1 MAKRRKEDAL
11 ETRERILDA
20 AITVFHQQGVARPS
34 LTEVA
39 ELAGVTRGAVYGHFR
54 NKADLFNELAERV
67 QLPGEK
73 LCEGASEDPSHNPL
87 GILRTR
93 WLWLFQEVA
102 CNRQWQQILDI
113 ILHRCEL
120 VTESGEIRQ
129 RMLDCRDEAL
139 ERIQDLLRAA
149 VAREQ
154 LPADLDVDL
163 AAPMLHGALVGLLGD
178 WLLRPD
184 GRDLARLG
192 ERYLD
197 TLIEM
202 LHHAPT
208 LRRESMAEAP

>member
-1 MAKRRKEDAL
+1 M

-20 AITVFHQQGVARPS
+20 AVTVFHQQGVARPS

-73 LCEGASEDPSHNPL
+73 LCEGASEDTHQNPL

-120 VTESGEIRQ
+120 VTESGEISQ
-129 RMLDCRDEAL
+129 RMLDCREEAL
-139 ERIQDLLRAA
+139 ERMRQLISAA

-154 LPADLDVDL
+154 LPADLDVEL

-184 GRDLARLG
+184 GRDLALLG
-192 ERYLD
+192 ERYLN
-197 TLIEM
+197 TLIDM
-202 LHHAPT
+202 LQHAPS
-208 LRRESMAEAP
+208 LRREQVPEAS

>member
-1 MAKRRKEDAL
+1 M

-20 AITVFHQQGVARPS
+20 AVTVFHQQGVARPS

-54 NKADLFNELAERV
+54 NKADLFNALAERV

-73 LCEGASEDPSHNPL
+73 LCEGASEDAHHNPL

-120 VTESGEIRQ
+120 VTESGEITQ
-129 RMLDCRDEAL
+129 RMLDCREEGL
-139 ERIQDLLRAA
+139 ERMRQLIGGA
-149 VAREQ
+149 VTRKQ
-154 LPADLDVDL
+154 LPADLDVEL

-184 GRDLARLG
+184 GRDLALLG
-192 ERYLD
+192 ERYLN
-197 TLIEM
+197 TLIDM
-202 LHHAPT
+202 LHHAPS
-208 LRRESMAEAP
+208 LRREPAPAPS